1 MSIGV
6 SLTRIDWTRTAMRRI
21 FTPFA
26 LLILSNFVHAQ
37 DEWMAMYLQGKKVGY
52 SSFES
57 KTVAT
62 GRFSESVSVLNGK
75 MLGSDLSIKITNRTW
90 SDKESRATRMEFD
103 LESGGKLQKVVAT
116 FDATSINA
124 TSEMDGR
131 KTKKSIPVPTGAF
144 ITDDAMTWFLHGL
157 FG

>member
-75 MLGSDLSIKITNRTW
+75 MLGSDLSIKIT
-90 SDKESRATRMEFD
+90 KPH
-103 LESGGKLQKVVAT
+103 LV
-116 FDATSINA
+116 
-124 TSEMDGR
+124 
-131 KTKKSIPVPTGAF
+131 
-144 ITDDAMTWFLHGL
+144 
-157 FG
+157 